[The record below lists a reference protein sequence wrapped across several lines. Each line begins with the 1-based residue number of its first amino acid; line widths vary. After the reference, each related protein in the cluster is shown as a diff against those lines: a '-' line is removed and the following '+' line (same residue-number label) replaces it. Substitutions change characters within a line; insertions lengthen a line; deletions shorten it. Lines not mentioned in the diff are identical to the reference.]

1 MNNHLVTTNNV
12 SAPGIVSHSRFFLL
26 VLFAVLLF
34 PNLAQSQD
42 IDLSALENTIN
53 EELKQTKTPGASI
66 GIVKGNRLIFAK
78 GFGVANVETNAVVT
92 PETLFRLGSTTKMF
106 TGAALVALSSDG
118 KLRLDAP
125 IGDHSTELNP
135 SLARLTVHQLLS
147 QTAGMADF
155 QAPFISQDDE
165 ALSRMVRGWKEE
177 ALFAEPGQLYS
188 YSSPGYW
195 LAGYVIEETSKKP
208 YATAMNDLIFAPLG
222 MKHTTLRPLEA
233 MTYPLAMGHDVGENS
248 KPAIVRPAFNNVAMW
263 PAGSIYSSVND
274 LSRFVI
280 ALING
285 GTLDGK
291 QVLKAEVPGKLFG
304 RYAPMPGDPAVHYGY
319 GVLNFEMRGVRVLM
333 HGGFSRGYGSMI
345 QMFPEEGL
353 AVIVQTNRSG
363 QTLPRSRA
371 KAIELFLKL
380 QPEQADKPKKPG
392 ALTETERANFAGKYV
407 NGPQTWD
414 VSNRAGKL
422 YFKTDD
428 GEAELTRTGPYL
440 LSYGANL
447 DNDLVFVPNKRGEIE
462 FVFDG
467 LYSARKKSN

>member
-12 SAPGIVSHSRFFLL
+12 SAPGIVLHSRFFFL
-26 VLFAVLLF
+26 VVVVVLLF
-34 PNLAQSQD
+34 PTLAQSQD

-92 PETLFRLGSTTKMF
+92 PETLFRLGSPTKMF

-222 MKHTTLRPLEA
+222 MKH
-233 MTYPLAMGHDVGENS
+233 D
-248 KPAIVRPAFNNVAMW
+248 
-263 PAGSIYSSVND
+263 
-274 LSRFVI
+274 
-280 ALING
+280 
-285 GTLDGK
+285 
-291 QVLKAEVPGKLFG
+291 
-304 RYAPMPGDPAVHYGY
+304 
-319 GVLNFEMRGVRVLM
+319 
-333 HGGFSRGYGSMI
+333 
-345 QMFPEEGL
+345 
-353 AVIVQTNRSG
+353 
-363 QTLPRSRA
+363 
-371 KAIELFLKL
+371 
-380 QPEQADKPKKPG
+380 
-392 ALTETERANFAGKYV
+392 
-407 NGPQTWD
+407 
-414 VSNRAGKL
+414 
-422 YFKTDD
+422 
-428 GEAELTRTGPYL
+428 
-440 LSYGANL
+440 
-447 DNDLVFVPNKRGEIE
+447 
-462 FVFDG
+462 
-467 LYSARKKSN
+467 